1 MDETTAAEPLTLD
14 FRLSMVATYAI
25 SLFLIGLSGF
35 MLDLHRRSWRAAQ
48 QDTNL
53 ADHERRY
60 FLSQYRRR
68 MQASG
73 IIGLLGAAIGVHSL
87 VPREPWP
94 MVLYVLF
101 LAGACVSIMLLA
113 AIDAWSTRQY
123 YARLRSEQLTAQ
135 IRLARELTAV
145 RKSTSGDESSKQTV

>member
-1 MDETTAAEPLTLD
+1 MLTA
-14 FRLSMVATYAI
+14 YAI
-25 SLFLIGLSGF
+25 SLLLIGLSGF
-35 MLDLHRRSWRAAQ
+35 LLDLHRRSWRAAE
-48 QDTNL
+48 QDASL
-53 ADHERRY
+53 SDHERRY

-73 IIGLLGAAIGVHSL
+73 IIGLLGAAIGGQSL

-101 LAGACVSIMLLA
+101 LTGACVSIMLLA

-123 YARLRSEQLTAQ
+123 YARLRSEQLAAQ
-135 IRLARELTAV
+135 IRLSRELIAA
-145 RKSTSGDESSKQTV
+145 RKSEVDESSKQAV